1 MRQFFFIPLFKHRPG
16 LRYAPL
22 KLFIQLLTAC
32 ALILSA
38 VGAASASHLP
48 QTASTPDEKAAQL
61 MQALTPEEKV
71 GQLFLITMDGTDVGE
86 GTNIYDLVSNQHIGG
101 VVLLASHG
109 NFVSDGS
116 VLNQT
121 LNINRQLQMDRW
133 TASQRV
139 MTDPTSGESF
149 LPSFIPLF
157 IAIPQE
163 GDGYPY
169 DQILSGVTPLPNE
182 MAIGAT
188 WNPDLASQVGGVL
201 GEELSSLGFN
211 MLIGPSLDI
220 LETPHVEGLNDIG
233 SRTFGGDPYW
243 VSEMAS
249 AYITGIHQGSQNKMV
264 VVAKHFPGQGGS
276 DRLPEE
282 EVSTVRKSLEQLK
295 SFELQPFFTVTGDA
309 TSPESTTDALLTS
322 HIRYQGFQGNIRAT
336 TRPVSLDPQAFN
348 SLMELAPI
356 AAWRNNGGVMISDN
370 LGSQAIRRFYDL
382 TSQTFDPRRV
392 TLNAFLAGNDLLYIA
407 DFSTPDSP
415 DSYTETV
422 RTLAFFAQKYRE
434 DPAFAQRVDA
444 SVLRI
449 LTMKFKLYPE
459 FTLGRVLP
467 NAAQLEH
474 IGQSN
479 QVAFDVAREA
489 STLISPSQAELDDQA
504 PDPPNQND
512 RIIFISDSR
521 QVQVCQSCPTITP
534 LRMDAIEEA
543 VLRRYGPNTGGQ
555 VSTRNLSSYSLADLQ
570 NLLDTAN
577 EDLPLLD
584 DLRRAHWVVFAMLN
598 ASNSYPS
605 YQTLSQFLAER
616 PDLFLQKRVIV
627 FAFNSPYY
635 LDATNITKLTAY
647 YGLYSKTPQFID
659 LASYLLFGE
668 IRAVGSL
675 PVTVPGVYD
684 LNTALF
690 PDPEQVISLQLDLP
704 EPGLPAEGGT
714 PEPTPPPEFRVG
726 EVIPLRTGVI
736 ADHNGHRVPD
746 GTPVSFIFSQAG
758 VETQVVETTVNGLA
772 RTTYAVGNYGPL
784 EIRVESEP
792 AKQSTQL
799 KFDVPAPNDEGALET
814 PTLEPTATYTPS
826 PTPTETPVVVE
837 NPPPP
842 TTSRPDLGDWFIA
855 LLVAGGIAWSFF
867 RLAALV
873 GQVRWGVRGGFLAF
887 IGGLATYSYLAM
899 KLPGSEVL
907 LIGSIS
913 RGVFFSTLIGA
924 ALGLTLAWVWRQ
936 MDTSKNSAD
945 ASTS

>member
-1 MRQFFFIPLFKHRPG
+1 ML
-16 LRYAPL
+16 
-22 KLFIQLLTAC
+22 QLLTAG
-32 ALILSA
+32 ALIASIA
-38 VGAASASHLP
+38 GVAWAAPMP
-48 QTASTPDEKAAQL
+48 QSSPTPGEKAAQL
-61 MQALTPEEKV
+61 MQELTPEEKV

-86 GTNIYDLVSNQHIGG
+86 DTNIFDLVSNQHIGG

-109 NFVSDGS
+109 NFISDGS
-116 VLNQT
+116 ILNQT

-133 TASQRV
+133 TASRRV
-139 MTDPTSGESF
+139 TTDPVSGENFS
-149 LPSFIPLF
+149 PSFIPLF
-157 IAIPQE
+157 IAVPQE

-188 WNPDLASQVGGVL
+188 WKPELASQVGSVL
-201 GEELSSLGFN
+201 GQELSSLGFN

-220 LETPHVEGLNDIG
+220 LETPHVEGVNDLG
-233 SRTFGGDPYW
+233 TRTFGGDPYW

-249 AYITGIHQGSQNKMV
+249 AYITGVHQGSQNKMV

-295 SFELQPFFTVTGDA
+295 SFELQPFFMVTGNA
-309 TSPESTTDALLTS
+309 SSPESTTDALLTS

-356 AAWRNNGGVMISDN
+356 AAWRNSGGVMISDN

-392 TLNAFLAGNDLLYIA
+392 TLNAFLAGNDLLYVA
-407 DFSTPDSP
+407 DFSTPNSP
-415 DSYTETV
+415 DAYTETM

-449 LTMKFKLYPE
+449 LTLKFKLYPN
-459 FTLGRVLP
+459 FTLGEVIP
-467 NAAQLEH
+467 SASQLDQ
-474 IGQSN
+474 IGQGD
-479 QVAFDVAREA
+479 QVVFEVARDA
-489 STLISPSQAELDDQA
+489 ATLISPSQAELDDQA

-512 RIIFISDSR
+512 RIVFISDAR
-521 QVQVCQSCPTITP
+521 QVQSCQNCPVATP
-534 LRMDAIEEA
+534 LRVNAIEES
-543 VLRRYGPNTGGQ
+543 VLRRYGPNTGSQ
-555 VSTRNLSSYSLADLQ
+555 VSSRNLASYTLADLQ
-570 NLLDTAN
+570 ELLDTN
-577 EDLPLLD
+577 SEDLPILD
-584 DLRRAHWVVFAMLN
+584 SLRRAHWVVFAMLN
-598 ASNSYPS
+598 ASNNYPS

-627 FAFNSPYY
+627 FAFNAPYY

-668 IRAVGSL
+668 IRSVGAL
-675 PVTVPGVYD
+675 PVSVPGVYD
-684 LNTALF
+684 LNRSLF
-690 PDPEQVISLQLDLP
+690 PDPEQIIPLQLDLP
-704 EPGLPAEGGT
+704 EPETPIEGGT
-714 PEPTPPPEFRVG
+714 PEPTPPPEYRVG
-726 EVIPLRTGVI
+726 EVIPLRTGTIV
-736 ADHNGHRVPD
+736 DYNGHRVPD

-758 VETQVVETTVNGLA
+758 LDTQVVETTAGGIA
-772 RTTYAVGNYGPL
+772 RTTFTVANYGPL

-799 KFDVPAPNDEGALET
+799 KFDVPVPNEEGILET
-814 PTLEPTATYTPS
+814 PTLQPTPTLEPS
-826 PTPTETPVVVE
+826 PTPTETPVATE
-837 NPPPP
+837 TPSTP
-842 TTSRPDLGDWFIA
+842 TTTRPDLGDWIIA
-855 LLVAGGIAWSFF
+855 LLVASGIAWSFY
-867 RLAALV
+867 RLAALI

-899 KLPGSEVL
+899 KLPGSEIL

-924 ALGLTLAWVWRQ
+924 ALGLLLAWTWRQ
-936 MDTSKNSAD
+936 IDTSRNNAD
-945 ASTS
+945 VPSK

>member
-1 MRQFFFIPLFKHRPG
+1 M
-16 LRYAPL
+16 
-22 KLFIQLLTAC
+22 
-32 ALILSA
+32 SA
-38 VGAASASHLP
+38 VGIAWAGPLSQSP
-48 QTASTPDEKAAQL
+48 STPAEKAAEL
-61 MQALTPEEKV
+61 MKELTPEEKV
-71 GQLFLITMDGTDVGE
+71 GQLFLITMDGINVGE
-86 GTNIYDLVSNQHIGG
+86 DSQIYDLVSNQHIGG

-133 TASQRV
+133 TASQGT
-139 MTDPTSGESF
+139 MQDPISGENFS
-149 LPSFIPLF
+149 PNFIPLF

-169 DQILSGVTPLPNE
+169 DQIQSGLTPLPNE

-188 WNPDLASQVGGVL
+188 WKSELASQVGSVL
-201 GEELSSLGFN
+201 GQELSALGFN

-220 LETPHVEGLNDIG
+220 LETPHVEGVNDLG
-233 SRTFGGDPYW
+233 TRTFGGDPYW

-249 AYITGIHQGSQNKMV
+249 AYITGIHEGSQNKMV

-282 EVSTVRKSLEQLK
+282 EVSTVRKSLDQLK
-295 SFELQPFFTVTGDA
+295 NFELQPFFTVTGNA
-309 TSPESTTDALLTS
+309 SSPESTTDALLTS

-407 DFSTPDSP
+407 DFSTTESP
-415 DSYTETV
+415 DSYTEAV
-422 RTLAFFAQKYRE
+422 RTLAYFAQKYRE

-449 LTMKFKLYPE
+449 LTLKYKLYPE

-467 NAAQLEH
+467 GASGLNQ
-474 IGQSN
+474 IGQGN
-479 QVAFDVAREA
+479 QVVFEVARDGA
-489 STLISPSQAELDDQA
+489 TLISPSQAELDDQA

-512 RIIFISDSR
+512 RIVFISDAR
-521 QVQVCQSCPTITP
+521 QVQACQECPNITP
-534 LRMDAIEEA
+534 LRVDALEES
-543 VLRRYGPNTGGQ
+543 VLRRYGPNTGSQ
-555 VSTRNLSSYSLADLQ
+555 VSSRNLSSYSLADLQ
-570 NLLDTAN
+570 ELLDTGN
-577 EDLPLLD
+577 QDLPLFE

-598 ASNSYPS
+598 ASNTSPS
-605 YQTLSQFLAER
+605 FQTLSQFLAER

-668 IRAVGSL
+668 IRSVGSL
-675 PVTVPGVYD
+675 PVSVPGVYD
-684 LNTALF
+684 LNQALF
-690 PDPEQVISLQLDLP
+690 PDPDQVIPLQLDLP
-704 EPGLPAEGGT
+704 EPEPPAEGVT
-714 PEPTPPPEFRVG
+714 PEPTPPPEFGVG

-736 ADHNGHRVPD
+736 VDHNSHRVPD
-746 GTPVSFIFSQAG
+746 GTPVSFIFSQGG
-758 VETQVVETTVNGLA
+758 VESQVVETTKSGIA
-772 RTTYAVGNYGPL
+772 RTTYTVANYGPL

-799 KFDVPAPNDEGALET
+799 KFDVPVPNGEVIPVT
-814 PTLEPTATYTPS
+814 PTIDPS
-826 PTPTETPVVVE
+826 PTPEPSLTPTETPIVVE
-837 NPPPP
+837 ATPVP
-842 TTSRPDLGDWFIA
+842 TTTRPDLGDWFIA
-855 LLVAGGIAWSFF
+855 LLVAAGIAWSFY
-867 RLAALV
+867 RLAALI

-887 IGGLATYSYLAM
+887 IGGLTTYSYLAM
-899 KLPGSEVL
+899 KLPGSEIL

-924 ALGLTLAWVWRQ
+924 TIGLFLAWGWRKV
-936 MDTSKNSAD
+936 DTSVNRAE
-945 ASTS
+945 STS